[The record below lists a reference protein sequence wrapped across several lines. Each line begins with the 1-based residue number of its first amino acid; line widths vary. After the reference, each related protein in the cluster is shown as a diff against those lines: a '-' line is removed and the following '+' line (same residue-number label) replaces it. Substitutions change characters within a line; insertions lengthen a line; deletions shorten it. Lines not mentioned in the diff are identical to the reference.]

1 MEVTIT
7 VNGTAETLDIEPRLL
22 LVHVLRENLRLTGT
36 HIGCDSTSC
45 GACTVLVDGTPI
57 KSCTMFGVQ
66 VDGREVTTV
75 EGLSLIHI

>member
-36 HIGCDSTSC
+36 QRARHP
-45 GACTVLVDGTPI
+45 TVPVVAHAPYP
-57 KSCTMFGVQ
+57 
-66 VDGREVTTV
+66 
-75 EGLSLIHI
+75 